1 MANKTNLKSN
11 SERTPRERKEL
22 AQKAGKKSGEKR
34 RERKTMREMLN
45 YLLDKEITNNKG
57 EKATTLEAVM
67 VALIKE
73 ALKGNTRAVQFI
85 RDTIGEMPKMVHEV
99 ENNGFTIVVA
109 DEAHKRMLEE
119 L

>member
-34 RERKTMREMLN
+34 RERK
-45 YLLDKEITNNKG
+45 LLKEELLLLLSEGDNQKRISIALLH
-57 EKATTLEAVM
+57 KAFEGDVKAFAM
-67 VALIKE
+67 
-73 ALKGNTRAVQFI
+73 I
-85 RDTIGEMPKMVHEV
+85 RDTIGENPAQKLEV
-99 ENNGFTIVVA
+99 QQNGFTIVVA